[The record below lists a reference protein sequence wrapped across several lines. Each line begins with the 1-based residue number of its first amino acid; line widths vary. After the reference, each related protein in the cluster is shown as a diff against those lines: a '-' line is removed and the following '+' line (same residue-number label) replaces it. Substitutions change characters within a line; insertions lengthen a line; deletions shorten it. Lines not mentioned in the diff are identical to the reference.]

1 MDCLERKVNKM
12 AKNTQTLNNFHNNL
26 GAVTGLIGEKET
38 IQIVRVLDSQAGLIE
53 ALKILCAE
61 FESTPDKDAVLVAY
75 KSIERGRTA
84 LLKAESEI

>member
-1 MDCLERKVNKM
+1 M
-12 AKNTQTLNNFHNNL
+12 
-26 GAVTGLIGEKET
+26 
-38 IQIVRVLDSQAGLIE
+38 QIVRVLDSQAGLIE